1 MEFELASDIVPK
13 TVINFANLCEGKG
26 LKFKKGYK
34 NTKIHHILKGVFIM
48 GGDIEKENGTG
59 NHSSY
64 EQRHFPDE
72 NFIIPHSS
80 RGLICMASSG
90 IHTNG
95 SQFYISLGDTS
106 YMNGR
111 CVVFGRLVKGDDV
124 LTAIEKVFTFRGT
137 PARQISINDCGY
149 IEKPD
154 KDVILEK
161 NKK

>member
-1 MEFELASDIVPK
+1 M
-13 TVINFANLCEGKG
+13 
-26 LKFKKGYK
+26 KFKKGYK

-64 EQRHFPDE
+64 EHRHFSDE

-111 CVVFGRLVKGDDV
+111 CVVFGRLVQGDDV
-124 LTAIEKVFTFRGT
+124 LTTIEKVFTFRGA
-137 PARQISINDCGY
+137 PAREISITDCGY

-154 KDVILEK
+154 DNLEK
-161 NKK
+161 KDKK